1 MQPVIT
7 TGRKG
12 FGGTVR
18 IGELSS
24 WRWRRVWDSILSY
37 PKTGTQLRAVIF
49 ETRYTLKPLS
59 ACLPL
64 IVELFFSFL
73 GWKRA
78 SVLYGI

>member
-49 ETRYTLKPLS
+49 ETRYTLKLLS
-59 ACLPL
+59 VIWL
-64 IVELFFSFL
+64 IIELYL

-78 SVLYGI
+78 SFLYWI